1 MFFLTRDSINSYDD
15 HPKSCIGICSYWNP
29 PLKEGQYYSFGRQS
43 VSLQK
48 YRFSVLLLS
57 ISEKRH
63 WCKRRLIKRR
73 CNVKRSIFHIYSFP
87 RFLLSGKYAFFCFSN
102 IHSICWLA
110 QLKSFLWYEWDQ
122 KLQVAKNS
130 DTFKFCASCSQA
142 WKTSNTI
149 HEYIC
154 NDWSYLSEIYC
165 MDL

>member
-29 PLKEGQYYSFGRQS
+29 PLKEGQYYSFGRQC

-87 RFLLSGKYAFFCFSN
+87 RFLLSGKFAFFLFLKHSLYLLISSAEKFSM
-102 IHSICWLA
+102 IWMGSKVAGGKKFWHFQVLR
-110 QLKSFLWYEWDQ
+110 QLFSSMEDLKHYSW
-122 KLQVAKNS
+122 
-130 DTFKFCASCSQA
+130 
-142 WKTSNTI
+142 I
-149 HEYIC
+149 
-154 NDWSYLSEIYC
+154 YL
-165 MDL
+165 